1 MHFFPSARSS
11 MSRQFA
17 VASLAAFSLAF
28 VCSSHAQSTAA
39 KPASPPT
46 PSSPGFAIES
56 EMMTYTAMDAEAQEL
71 ACGITRN
78 VGVTDD
84 KCTPRGMSGP
94 VGGIVVV
101 SSPSSALAE
110 FQLWRADISNMSM
123 LTSRAAPF
131 CAKTG
136 ERGASSSSSSSLGS
150 TILSMLPGGQA
161 LSFAQS
167 LLSSTSESAPLEG
180 NIIDQTLVNDVAGH
194 LRALGV
200 SVVIPDTYMPGSLM
214 ALDERHSPY
223 MTKLLALMKAR
234 DCLMP
239 VAKEKGPDEHP
250 EAGGEANKQAVDQDA
265 AEKQGI
271 ADAIDAFLRGLNQ
284 AQTVPSP
291 PTTTSTTTS
300 TAPAPAPPTIS
311 HLSAV
316 LRADGLA
323 QQLGAVSGE
332 ARSGEGGAWYLLSL
346 KALESGGT
354 VHKTG
359 NAILGSKTTYAGGAV
374 GTYAL
379 FRLAGGVVC
388 SGVFYNYVPPV
399 QDSKIP
405 NMLEN
410 GSTAQGGKL
419 VGGCAASQ

>member
-1 MHFFPSARSS
+1 MNLLLRRVNPRRASLAI
-11 MSRQFA
+11 
-17 VASLAAFSLAF
+17 VSLAAFSLAF
-28 VCSSHAQSTAA
+28 VSSSQAQSTAA
-39 KPASPPT
+39 KPASPST

-56 EMMTYTAMDAEAQEL
+56 EMMTYTAMDAEAKAL
-71 ACGITRN
+71 ACGITRD

-84 KCTPRGMSGP
+84 KCAPRGMSGP

-123 LTSRAAPF
+123 LIARATPF

-136 ERGASSSSSSSLGS
+136 ERGSSSSSASSSLGS
-150 TILSMLPGGQA
+150 TILSMIPGGQA

-223 MTKLLALMKAR
+223 MTKLAALMKAR
-234 DCLMP
+234 DCLVP
-239 VAKEKGPDEHP
+239 AAKEKQPDEHP
-250 EAGGEANKQAVDQDA
+250 EAGEANKQAVDQDA
-265 AEKQGI
+265 AQKQSV
-271 ADAIDAFLRGLNQ
+271 ADAIDGFLRTLNQ
-284 AQTVPSP
+284 AQIAP
-291 PTTTSTTTS
+291 PPPATTAGTT
-300 TAPAPAPPTIS
+300 TAPAPAQPTIS

-323 QQLGAVSGE
+323 QELGAASGE
-332 ARSGEGGAWYLLSL
+332 ARSGEGAAWYLLSL

-379 FRLAGGVVC
+379 FRLAGSVVC

-419 VGGCAASQ
+419 AGGCAASQ